1 MAHNRWFILGTGPF
15 ALEVHDWARD
25 MYAQRGG
32 RVFAG
37 FLGDA
42 EGPAPNMLGL
52 PAHDENAVTFGP
64 RDVVVNA
71 IADPDVKKRVCGALS
86 ERGVVFDTLIHPGAL
101 VRAAEVGPGTV
112 ICPGTVIG
120 AQAQL
125 GRFVTIN
132 YQVGIG
138 HETRIGDWCNIAPG
152 VQIGGGSDI
161 GAGTNIGLSAVI
173 IDRIRVGANVRINA
187 GSVVIT
193 RIRDGR
199 RVSGNPARRTELF

>member
-1 MAHNRWFILGTGPF
+1 MVDDRWFILGTGPF
-15 ALEVHDWARD
+15 ALEIFDWARD
-25 MYAQRGG
+25 MYARGEG

-42 EGPAPNMLGL
+42 TGPAPRTLGL

-64 RDVVVNA
+64 GDVVVNA

-86 ERGVVFDTLIHPGAL
+86 ERGVVFDTLIHPSAV
-101 VRAAEVGPGTV
+101 VRAAEIGPGTV
-112 ICPGTVIG
+112 ICPGVVIG
-120 AQAQL
+120 AQARM

-138 HETRIGDWCNIAPG
+138 HEARIGDWCNIAPG
-152 VQIGGGSDI
+152 VQIGGGSVI
-161 GAGTNIGLSAVI
+161 GEGTSIGLSAVI

-199 RVSGNPARRTELF
+199 RVSGNPARKTDLF